1 MKILGSIKSGI
12 TSFIFPKRNLKDYD
26 KLVEKYKDTD
36 IFKDINFYSVST
48 IQEVFEL
55 IYDV

>member
-1 MKILGSIKSGI
+1 MRATNNKMQSVSSYFTKL
-12 TSFIFPKRNLKDYD
+12 KR
-26 KLVEKYKDTD
+26 D
-36 IFKDINFYSVST
+36 IFKDIKFYSVST